1 MPAKSN
7 WIDNCPLCFVL
18 RLLNHQAML
27 FTARVSIVALAA
39 VLIACAPANNG
50 ISVPGDVPGKQSGT
64 GAFEINAALATI
76 TMKTSLPSGD
86 YQIGPEDL
94 LQITLYNIPDAEARI
109 TPKTVTVRV
118 SQQGLISLP
127 LLGDVRASGL
137 TAARLETEIKKDF
150 EKYIYS
156 PQVGVFIAEYRQRVS
171 VIGAVQ
177 KPGVIELTGPKTVID
192 ILAMA
197 GGVTDKAGTQVH
209 IYRQSPKGRESY
221 VIDLLQLASN
231 ASLINAEN
239 VSLVTSPVQA
249 GDVIN
254 VPAAGMFFVDGAVGR
269 PGSYPLGR
277 HYSLTQALAVAG
289 GINRDLNASD
299 ITIFRRRGASGIE
312 PITLDIDVVVADS
325 SKDLQIEPDDVIL
338 VPISSAKYV
347 FQRVFG
353 QMLGWGVSVAGVA
366 GS

>member
-1 MPAKSN
+1 MRFANHLTTFAAPGV
-7 WIDNCPLCFVL
+7 PLILC
-18 RLLNHQAML
+18 
-27 FTARVSIVALAA
+27 A
-39 VLIACAPANNG
+39 VLIGCTPTVNTIPVTRDLPA
-50 ISVPGDVPGKQSGT
+50 KQSSANT
-64 GAFEINAALATI
+64 SEINNALATI
-76 TMKTSLPSGD
+76 AMKSSLPSGD

-94 LQITLYNIPDAEARI
+94 LQITLYNIPDSEARI
-109 TPKTVTVRV
+109 TPRTVAVRV

-127 LLGDVRASGL
+127 LLGDVRVAGL
-137 TAARLETEIKKDF
+137 TAARLETELKKNF

-177 KPGVIELTGPKTVID
+177 KAGVIELTGPKTIID

-221 VIDLLQLASN
+221 VIDLLQVTSN
-231 ASLINAEN
+231 ASLINADN
-239 VSLVTSPVQA
+239 VSLITTPVQP

-254 VPAAGMFFVDGAVGR
+254 VPPAGMFFIDGAVR
-269 PGSYPLGR
+269 NPGSYALGR

-289 GINRDLNASD
+289 GINRDLNAAD
-299 ITIFRRRGASGIE
+299 IMIFRRKESSGIE
-312 PITLDIDVVVADS
+312 PMTINIDTVVADS
-325 SKDLQIEPDDVIL
+325 SKDIQIEADDVIL

-353 QMLGWGVSVAGVA
+353 QLLGWGVSIAGVA
-366 GS
+366 GR